1 MPIFLWVNNSERDVL
16 PLNEHKFIVHM
27 YTATTLLIVSSDKCL
42 YTLKHVLRVTLD
54 TSTLSLLMVSRNENT
69 HGIWILGAV
78 RGKSG

>member
-1 MPIFLWVNNSERDVL
+1 
-16 PLNEHKFIVHM
+16 M

>member
-54 TSTLSLLMVSRNENT
+54 TSTFSRNENT